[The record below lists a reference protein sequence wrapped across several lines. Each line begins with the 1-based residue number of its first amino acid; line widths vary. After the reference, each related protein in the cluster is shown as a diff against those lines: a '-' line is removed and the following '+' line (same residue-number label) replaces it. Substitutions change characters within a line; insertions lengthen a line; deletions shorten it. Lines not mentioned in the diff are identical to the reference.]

1 MRKVFYKS
9 GGTIASALM
18 LTTLVMSISACGSN
32 QAANNSTT
40 PTNSPVASSKS
51 DNHSAD
57 QAPVKI
63 KYLTYRVGTHASAK
77 LEAEQIRQFNEKYG
91 KEVEVQ
97 VEEIPSDSAYEDKI
111 KILAASGDIPD
122 VVMGKNG
129 INDILIKGNLATPF
143 NDYLDKDPEWKS
155 EIGEEAI
162 AANTRDGKVWS
173 ISDQK
178 QNIGY
183 FYNKEMFEKAG
194 IQPAQTWDEFMSNN
208 EKLKAAG
215 FVPLAL
221 MTGENAW
228 TTNLI
233 LASIV
238 GTSGEA
244 GNKFMNTLHPV
255 DFNTPEM
262 IDALDKVKTMLQQDT
277 TKDALGAGYANVA
290 NNFCQGKAA
299 IIANGP
305 WMIGDFSDTTKCA
318 AGFDQKVGVS
328 AFPGNGMISS
338 YEVGYM
344 IGAKTPETRDAAE
357 KFIRFKT
364 GLEGQR
370 IALELGNVMPV
381 SDQVQP
387 SEEFKQKYPLFVESI
402 EVSNQSKIHY
412 SAFDSIVY
420 PNVTDA
426 WKLWYPELVFNKSTA
441 EEFAKKLSDIAAK
454 NK

>member
-1 MRKVFYKS
+1 MGKTFYKT
-9 GGTIASALM
+9 GSAIVGALIM
-18 LTTLVMSISACGSN
+18 MSITACDSKLSTSN
-32 QAANNSTT
+32 SGRSSNNP
-40 PTNSPVASSKS
+40 PTASVQS
-51 DNHSAD
+51 DNNAAK
-57 QAPVKI
+57 APVKI
-63 KYLTYRVGTHASAK
+63 KYLTYRVGTHSSAK
-77 LEAEQIRQFNEKYG
+77 QEAEQIKQFNAKYG

-129 INDILIKGNLATPF
+129 INDILIKGNLVTPF
-143 NDYLDKDPEWKS
+143 NDYLSQDQEWATQ
-155 EIGEEAI
+155 IGEDAL
-162 AANTRDGKVWS
+162 AANTHEDKVWS

-178 QNIGY
+178 QTVGY
-183 FYNKEMFEKAG
+183 FYNKEMFEKAT

-208 EKLKAAG
+208 EKLKIAG

-233 LASIV
+233 LASII

-244 GNKFMNTLHPV
+244 GNKFMNTLHPS

-262 IDALDKVKTMLQQDT
+262 IDALNKVKTMLEKYT
-277 TKDALGAGYANVA
+277 TKDALGASYASAA

-305 WMIGDFSDTTKCA
+305 WMIGDFSDKAKCST
-318 AGFDQKVGVS
+318 GFDQKVGIA
-328 AFPGNGMISS
+328 AFPGSGMISS

-344 IGAKTPETRDAAE
+344 NGGQTQETRDAAE

-370 IALELGNVMPV
+370 IALEFGNVVPV
-381 SDQVQP
+381 SDQVKP
-387 SEEFKQKYPLFVESI
+387 SNELKQKYPLLVESI
-402 EVSNQSKIHY
+402 NVGNQSYVHY
-412 SAFDSIVY
+412 GSFDSIVY

-426 WKLWYPELVFNKSTA
+426 WKLLYPELVFNKATA
-441 EEFAKKLSDIAAK
+441 EEIATNLSLIAAK
-454 NK
+454 SNE